1 MPPHAPALNR
11 AYLRELYGD
20 DPELVAIMVEAFLDE
35 TLPQWNTLS
44 ELLAANDFARLGAVT
59 HQVKPAFSMV
69 GLTDL
74 HAPLQELERLARYE
88 PNSARIPVLF
98 AEVDA
103 QVQAARPVV
112 EAELQRLR
120 QLT

>member
-20 DPELVAIMVEAFLDE
+20 DPELVAIMFEAFLEE
-35 TLPQWNTLS
+35 TLPQWNNLAD
-44 ELLAANDFARLGAVT
+44 LLRARDFARLGALT
-59 HQVKPAFSMV
+59 HQIKPTFSMV

-88 PNSARIPVLF
+88 PDPVRIEAIHTEL
-98 AEVDA
+98 DA
-103 QVQAARPVV
+103 QVRQVGPLV

-120 QLT
+120 QPT

>member
-1 MPPHAPALNR
+1 MPPHALALNR

-35 TLPQWNTLS
+35 TLPQWSTLPA
-44 ELLAANDFARLGAVT
+44 LVAVNDFARIGAVT

-69 GLTDL
+69 GLTEL

-88 PNSARIPVLF
+88 PEAASIKALF
-98 AEVDA
+98 TKIDA
-103 QVQAARPVV
+103 LVQQARPLV

>member
-1 MPPHAPALNR
+1 MPPHALALNR

-35 TLPQWNTLS
+35 TLPQWNTLRA
-44 ELLAANDFARLGAVT
+44 LLEANDFVRLGAVT

-88 PNSARIPVLF
+88 PDSPRIRVLF
-98 AEVDA
+98 AELETL
-103 QVQAARPVV
+103 VQAAQPLV